1 MGQEQIPIFY
11 KGTTFSNYKEA
22 CHVLSC
28 NNCVLMDDLFLKRV
42 NIDAAVSNKFKEGI
56 ENADIDD
63 EPDEESLLGQVA
75 DRLYFE
81 SANAID
87 DVLSSLKNH
96 NDLSRF
102 QNNIMTYV
110 SPMTKRLH
118 NDIEENKPSRFV
130 TTMRY
135 HYGLHA
141 KT

>member
-28 NNCVLMDDLFLKRV
+28 NTCVLMDDLFLRKG
-42 NIDAAVSNKFKEGI
+42 NIDAAVANKFNEGI
-56 ENADIDD
+56 EIADIDD
-63 EPDEESLLGQVA
+63 EPDEESLL
-75 DRLYFE
+75 DYFD

-87 DVLSSLKNH
+87 DVLSPLKNH

-110 SPMTKRLH
+110 SH
-118 NDIEENKPSRFV
+118 NKTNYLAIEK
-130 TTMRY
+130 
-135 HYGLHA
+135 
-141 KT
+141 KTRQSHK